1 MTMKAIGNK
10 KLNIYVNINIC
21 KNKTQKGKLIQND
34 LISILNIVCLYIE
47 SNVKQYAQ

>member
-21 KNKTQKGKLIQND
+21 KNKTQKGKLIQKKFD
-34 LISILNIVCLYIE
+34 LDIE
-47 SNVKQYAQ
+47 YSMSVYKK

>member
-21 KNKTQKGKLIQND
+21 KNKTQKGKLIQKN
-34 LISILNIVCLYIE
+34 LISILNIVCLYIK
-47 SNVKQYAQ
+47 SNVEQYAQ